1 MISKESFIK
10 KLRVLGKQYANK
22 TILDSENHQDA
33 TESVISDYLQGAED
47 SYNTFR
53 TYDKERFCDSLRNI
67 LNYYKKL
74 EELEDV
80 LNCVLRESPIGES
93 ESFIITDL
101 IRALAN
107 DDSETMDD
115 IEWWLYEDV
124 EKEWI
129 IDGELVKVETPEQ
142 FYDALKKLNRV

>member
-1 MISKESFIK
+1 MISKESFIE
-10 KLRVLGKQYANK
+10 KLRILGKQYANK
-22 TILDSENHQDA
+22 TILDPENHQDA
-33 TESVISDYLQGAED
+33 VESIISDYLQGAED
-47 SYNTFR
+47 SYDIFR
-53 TYDKERFCDSLRNI
+53 TYDKERFCNSLRNI

-93 ESFIITDL
+93 ESSIITDL
-101 IRALAN
+101 IKALAN
-107 DDSETMDD
+107 NDEDTVED

>member
-1 MISKESFIK
+1 MINKEAFLK
-10 KLRVLGKQYANK
+10 KVRVLGKQYANK
-22 TILDSENHQDA
+22 TILDSKSRPDA
-33 TESVISDYLQGAED
+33 VEAVISDYLQGAED
-47 SYNTFR
+47 SYDTFR
-53 TYDKERFCDSLRNI
+53 TYDKEGFCNSLRDI

-74 EELEDV
+74 EKLEDV

-93 ESFIITDL
+93 TTFIITDL

-107 DDSETMDD
+107 NDVDTIND

-129 IDGELVKVETPEQ
+129 VDGETIKVETPEQ
-142 FYDALKKLNRV
+142 LYDALKKLNRV

>member
-10 KLRVLGKQYANK
+10 KLRVLGKQYASK
-22 TILDSENHQDA
+22 IILDPENHQDA
-33 TESVISDYLQGAED
+33 IKSVISDYLQGAED
-47 SYNTFR
+47 SYDTLR
-53 TYDKERFCDSLRNI
+53 TYDKKRFCDSLRDI
-67 LNYYKKL
+67 LHYQRELDKL
-74 EELEDV
+74 EDTLG
-80 LNCVLRESPIGES
+80 CIICESSICES
-93 ESFIITDL
+93 ITFIITSL

-107 DDSETMDD
+107 NDSETRDD

-124 EKEWI
+124 EKEWV

>member
-1 MISKESFIK
+1 MISKESFLK
-10 KLRVLGKQYANK
+10 KIRVLGKQYANN
-22 TILDSENHQDA
+22 IVLNPENKDA
-33 TESVISDYLQGAED
+33 KDIIISDYLQGAAD
-47 SYNTFR
+47 AYDTFR
-53 TYDKERFCDSLRNI
+53 TYDKERFCNSLRNI

-74 EELEDV
+74 EELEDI

-93 ESFIITDL
+93 ESFIIADL

-107 DDSETMDD
+107 NDSETIED

-124 EKEWI
+124 EKEWV
-129 IDGELVKVETPEQ
+129 IDGELVKVGTPEQ

>member
-1 MISKESFIK
+1 MISKESFIE
-10 KLRVLGKQYANK
+10 KLRILGKQYANK
-22 TILDSENHQDA
+22 TILDPENHQDA
-33 TESVISDYLQGAED
+33 VKSVISDYLQGVED
-47 SYNTFR
+47 SYDTLR
-53 TYDKERFCDSLRNI
+53 IYDKERFCNSLRNI

-74 EELEDV
+74 EELEEV
-80 LNCVLRESPIGES
+80 LNCVLRESPISES
-93 ESFIITDL
+93 ESSIITDL
-101 IRALAN
+101 IKALAN
-107 DDSETMDD
+107 NDENTVED

>member
-10 KLRVLGKQYANK
+10 KLRVLGKQYASK
-22 TILDSENHQDA
+22 IILDPENHQDA
-33 TESVISDYLQGAED
+33 IKSVISDYLQGAED
-47 SYNTFR
+47 SYDTLR
-53 TYDKERFCDSLRNI
+53 TYDKKRFCDSLRDI
-67 LNYYKKL
+67 LHYQRELDKL
-74 EELEDV
+74 ENTLG
-80 LNCVLRESPIGES
+80 CIICESSICES
-93 ESFIITDL
+93 ITFIITSL

-107 DDSETMDD
+107 NDSETRDD

-129 IDGELVKVETPEQ
+129 IDGELIKVETPEQ

>member
-1 MISKESFIK
+1 MISKESFLK
-10 KLRVLGKQYANK
+10 KLKVLGKQYASK
-22 TILDSENHQDA
+22 TILDPENHQDA
-33 TESVISDYLQGAED
+33 VESVISDYLQGVED
-47 SYNTFR
+47 SYDTFR
-53 TYDKERFCDSLRNI
+53 TYDKERFCDSLRDI
-67 LNYYKKL
+67 LHYQRDLDKL
-74 EELEDV
+74 EDTLG
-80 LNCVLRESPIGES
+80 CAIFESHICES
-93 ESFIITDL
+93 VTFIITSL

-107 DDSETMDD
+107 DDSETRDD

>member
-1 MISKESFIK
+1 MISKESFLK
-10 KLRVLGKQYANK
+10 KLRILGKQYASK
-22 TILDSENHQDA
+22 IILDSENHQDA
-33 TESVISDYLQGAED
+33 VNTVISDYLQGAKD
-47 SYNTFR
+47 SYDTFR
-53 TYDKERFCDSLRNI
+53 TYDKERFCNSLRDI

-74 EELEDV
+74 EKLENV

-93 ESFIITDL
+93 TTFIITDL

-107 DDSETMDD
+107 NDENTVED

-124 EKEWI
+124 EKEWT

-142 FYDALKKLNRV
+142 LYDALKKLNRV

>member
-1 MISKESFIK
+1 MISKESFLE
-10 KLRVLGKQYANK
+10 KLRVLGNQYANNIVLNSK
-22 TILDSENHQDA
+22 NKNAKDII
-33 TESVISDYLQGAED
+33 ISDYLQGASD
-47 SYNTFR
+47 SYATFR
-53 TYDKERFCDSLRNI
+53 TYDKERFCDSLRDI
-67 LNYYKKL
+67 LHYQRELDKL
-74 EELEDV
+74 EDTLG
-80 LNCVLRESPIGES
+80 CAIFESSICES
-93 ESFIITDL
+93 VTFIITSL

-107 DDSETMDD
+107 DDSETRDD

>member
-1 MISKESFIK
+1 MISKESFLE
-10 KLRVLGKQYANK
+10 KLSVLGKQYASK

-33 TESVISDYLQGAED
+33 VKSIISDYLQGAED
-47 SYNTFR
+47 SYDTFR
-53 TYDKERFCDSLRNI
+53 TYDKERFCNSLRDI

-74 EELEDV
+74 EELENV
-80 LNCVLRESPIGES
+80 LNCVLRESPIGEFTT
-93 ESFIITDL
+93 FIITDL
-101 IRALAN
+101 IKALAN
-107 DDSETMDD
+107 NDENTVED

>member
-1 MISKESFIK
+1 MIS
-10 KLRVLGKQYANK
+10 
-22 TILDSENHQDA
+22 
-33 TESVISDYLQGAED
+33 
-47 SYNTFR
+47 
-53 TYDKERFCDSLRNI
+53 KERFCDSLRDI
-67 LNYYKKL
+67 LHYQRELDKL
-74 EELEDV
+74 EDTLG
-80 LNCVLRESPIGES
+80 CSIFESSICES
-93 ESFIITDL
+93 VTFIITSL

>member
-10 KLRVLGKQYANK
+10 KLKVLGKQYASK
-22 TILDSENHQDA
+22 TILDPENRQDA
-33 TESVISDYLQGAED
+33 VESIISDYLQGVED
-47 SYNTFR
+47 SYDTFR

>member
-1 MISKESFIK
+1 MISKESFLK
-10 KLRVLGKQYANK
+10 KIRVLGKQYANN

-33 TESVISDYLQGAED
+33 ANAVISDYLQGAED
-47 SYNTFR
+47 AYDTFR
-53 TYDKERFCDSLRNI
+53 TYDKERFCDSLRDI

-74 EELEDV
+74 EELENV

-93 ESFIITDL
+93 TTFIITAL

-107 DDSETMDD
+107 NDVETIND

-129 IDGELVKVETPEQ
+129 IDNETVKVETPEQ
-142 FYDALKKLNRV
+142 LYDALKKLNRV

>member
-10 KLRVLGKQYANK
+10 KLRVLGNQYANNIVLNSK
-22 TILDSENHQDA
+22 NKDA
-33 TESVISDYLQGAED
+33 KDIIISDYLQGASD
-47 SYNTFR
+47 SYATFR
-53 TYDKERFCDSLRNI
+53 TYDKERFCDSLRDI
-67 LNYYKKL
+67 LHYQRDLDKL
-74 EELEDV
+74 EDTLG
-80 LNCVLRESPIGES
+80 CAIFESHICES
-93 ESFIITDL
+93 VTFIITSL

-107 DDSETMDD
+107 DDSETIDD

>member
-1 MISKESFIK
+1 MINKESFLK
-10 KLRVLGKQYANK
+10 KIRVLGKQYANN
-22 TILDSENHQDA
+22 IVLNPENKDA
-33 TESVISDYLQGAED
+33 KDIIISDYLQGAAD
-47 SYNTFR
+47 AYDTFR
-53 TYDKERFCDSLRNI
+53 TYDKERFCNSLRNI

-74 EELEDV
+74 EELEDI

-93 ESFIITDL
+93 ESFIIADL

-107 DDSETMDD
+107 NDSETIED

-124 EKEWI
+124 EKEWV

>member
-10 KLRVLGKQYANK
+10 KLRVLGKQYASK
-22 TILDSENHQDA
+22 IILDPENHQDA
-33 TESVISDYLQGAED
+33 IKSVISDYLQGAED
-47 SYNTFR
+47 SYDTLR
-53 TYDKERFCDSLRNI
+53 TYDKERFCDSLRDI
-67 LNYYKKL
+67 LHYQRELDKL
-74 EELEDV
+74 EDTLG
-80 LNCVLRESPIGES
+80 CVICESSICES
-93 ESFIITDL
+93 ITFIITSL

-107 DDSETMDD
+107 NDSGTRDD

-124 EKEWI
+124 EKEWV

>member
-10 KLRVLGKQYANK
+10 KLKVLGKQYASK
-22 TILDSENHQDA
+22 TILDPENHQDA
-33 TESVISDYLQGAED
+33 VESIISDYLQGVED
-47 SYNTFR
+47 SYDTFR
-53 TYDKERFCDSLRNI
+53 TYDKERFCDSLRDI
-67 LNYYKKL
+67 LHYQRELDKL
-74 EELEDV
+74 ENTLG
-80 LNCVLRESPIGES
+80 CVICESSICES
-93 ESFIITDL
+93 VTFIITSL
-101 IRALAN
+101 IRTLAN
-107 DDSETMDD
+107 DDSETRDD

>member
-1 MISKESFIK
+1 MISKESFLK
-10 KLRVLGKQYANK
+10 KLKVLGKQYASK
-22 TILDSENHQDA
+22 TILDTENHKDA
-33 TESVISDYLQGAED
+33 VESIISDYLQGVED
-47 SYNTFR
+47 SYDTFR
-53 TYDKERFCDSLRNI
+53 TYDKEKFCNSLRDI

-93 ESFIITDL
+93 ESSIITDL
-101 IRALAN
+101 IKALAN
-107 DDSETMDD
+107 NDENTVED

-124 EKEWI
+124 EKEWV

>member
-1 MISKESFIK
+1 MINKKSFLK
-10 KLRVLGKQYANK
+10 KLKVLGKQYANMAIID
-22 TILDSENHQDA
+22 TENHQDA
-33 TESVISDYLQGAED
+33 VNAVISDYLQGAED

-53 TYDKERFCDSLRNI
+53 TYDKERFCDSLRDI
-67 LNYYKKL
+67 LHYQRELDKL
-74 EELEDV
+74 ENTLG
-80 LNCVLRESPIGES
+80 CVICESSICES
-93 ESFIITDL
+93 VTFIITSL

-107 DDSETMDD
+107 DDSETRDD

>member
-10 KLRVLGKQYANK
+10 KLRVLGKQYASK
-22 TILDSENHQDA
+22 TILDPENHQD
-33 TESVISDYLQGAED
+33 TVESIISDYLQGVED
-47 SYNTFR
+47 SYDTFR

>member
-1 MISKESFIK
+1 MISKESFIE

-33 TESVISDYLQGAED
+33 TESIISDYLQGVED
-47 SYNTFR
+47 SYDTFR

>member
-1 MISKESFIK
+1 MISKESFLE
-10 KLRVLGKQYANK
+10 KLRVLGNQYANNIVLNSK
-22 TILDSENHQDA
+22 NKDA
-33 TESVISDYLQGAED
+33 KDIIISDYLQGASD
-47 SYNTFR
+47 SYATFR
-53 TYDKERFCDSLRNI
+53 TYDKERFCDSLRDI
-67 LNYYKKL
+67 LHYQRELDKL
-74 EELEDV
+74 EDTLG
-80 LNCVLRESPIGES
+80 CAIFESSICES
-93 ESFIITDL
+93 VTFIITSL

>member
-1 MISKESFIK
+1 MISKESFLK
-10 KLRVLGKQYANK
+10 KLRVLGNQYANNIVLNSK
-22 TILDSENHQDA
+22 NKDA
-33 TESVISDYLQGAED
+33 KDIIISDYLQGASD
-47 SYNTFR
+47 SYTTFR
-53 TYDKERFCDSLRNI
+53 TYDKERFCDSLRDI
-67 LNYYKKL
+67 LHYQEKLDKL
-74 EELEDV
+74 EDTLG
-80 LNCVLRESPIGES
+80 CAIFESYICES
-93 ESFIITDL
+93 VTFIITSL

>member
-1 MISKESFIK
+1 MISKESFIE
-10 KLRVLGKQYANK
+10 KLRVLGKQYASK
-22 TILDSENHQDA
+22 TILDPENHQDA
-33 TESVISDYLQGAED
+33 VESIISDYLQGAED
-47 SYNTFR
+47 SYDTLR
-53 TYDKERFCDSLRNI
+53 IYDKERFCNSLRNI

-80 LNCVLRESPIGES
+80 LNCVLRESPISES
-93 ESFIITDL
+93 ESSVITDL
-101 IRALAN
+101 IKALAN
-107 DDSETMDD
+107 NDENTVED

>member
-93 ESFIITDL
+93 GSFIITDL